1 VFGCVEM
8 SLLLLAFEAAIY
20 PTLLAAVVILL
31 AQPRPRRLLTAYLA
45 GGMTVSVVAG
55 LVIVFVLSGTELVTS
70 QRSGLSWR
78 ADLAV
83 GGLAILL
90 AVALATRADQR
101 FRERRRRRRTQA
113 PGEPAS
119 ANRRKEP
126 WSERLL
132 TQGSIPIVFGAAL
145 VLNVPGAAYLIAL
158 KDIAAGDHT
167 TATQVALI
175 LAFNAI
181 MFMLAE
187 IPLVGLFLAPDRT
200 SALVRRLN
208 DWVSGNG
215 RAIAMVLCLAF
226 GGFLVARGIA
236 NAR

>member
-1 VFGCVEM
+1 VRPLV
-8 SLLLLAFEAAIY
+8 LALGAAFY

-31 AQPRPRRLLTAYLA
+31 AQPRPRRLLLAYLA
-45 GGMTVSVVAG
+45 GALTISILAG

-70 QRSGLSWR
+70 ERSGLSWR

-101 FRERRRRRRTQA
+101 FRERRRRRREEAPQEQA
-113 PGEPAS
+113 PS
-119 ANRRKEP
+119 DRRKEP

-132 TQGSIPIVFGAAL
+132 ARGSIPIVFGAAL

-158 KDIAAGDHT
+158 KDIAAGGYSD
-167 TATQVALI
+167 AGQVALI

-181 MFMLAE
+181 MFVLAE
-187 IPLVGLFLAPDRT
+187 IPLLGLFLAPDRT
-200 SALVRRLN
+200 NALVRRLN
-208 DWVSGNG
+208 DWFSGHG
-215 RAIAMVLCLAF
+215 RAIAMGLCLAF
-226 GGFLVARGIA
+226 GAFLVVRGIA
-236 NAR
+236 NAA